1 MPMTSPES
9 SPVQT
14 GAARRPS
21 LFEQPAGN
29 ARTPHREIAVLAPFA
44 TPKTAQPSVRWA
56 TAGVAAV
63 ASAFALL
70 AGATLWAV
78 VNGGNS
84 EQASPPPPV
93 AQRAPAKPAAAH
105 AAAPAVASVAP
116 EEPTQSQA
124 TAAVVANPA
133 PGATMV
139 DTLDPAEAMQPALAA
154 KTADETG
161 ATTASPIAAA
171 RTAEAPTQVT
181 PRHASSATP
190 KATQHK
196 PLNEK
201 PKPRST
207 KPKGE
212 ADTALLAAL
221 VSHIDH
227 TAAQTANRDVV
238 GPSAQ
243 QGSTAELVARCDR
256 LGGLEGTLCRKR
268 ICKGLWGSDPACPSR

>member
-9 SPVQT
+9 SPANT

-21 LFEQPAGN
+21 LFEQPAGH

-44 TPKTAQPSVRWA
+44 TQKPAQPSIRWA

-78 VNGGNS
+78 VNGGNT
-84 EQASPPPPV
+84 EAPPPPI
-93 AQRAPAKPAAAH
+93 AQRPATKAAPAAVSLVAAAQSEVADASPVQTAVVSEAATGATLVDTPPVSESTAATSPASAERAINENPAIAPHIEAAH
-105 AAAPAVASVAP
+105 APA
-116 EEPTQSQA
+116 
-124 TAAVVANPA
+124 
-133 PGATMV
+133 
-139 DTLDPAEAMQPALAA
+139 
-154 KTADETG
+154 
-161 ATTASPIAAA
+161 
-171 RTAEAPTQVT
+171 
-181 PRHASSATP
+181 RHQASSATP
-190 KATQHK
+190 KSPAHK
-196 PLNEK
+196 SAETNPRT
-201 PKPRST
+201 RST

-227 TAAQTANRDVV
+227 TAEQTANRDVV
-238 GPSAQ
+238 GASSQ

-256 LGGLEGTLCRKR
+256 LGGLEGSLCRKR
-268 ICKGLWGSDPACPSR
+268 ICKGLWGTDPACPSR